1 MEPLLPNGS
10 KILLLVGFYRGKNL
24 PERGDIVA
32 YDYGGNRHPLIK
44 MVRGLP
50 GDAAEIDPIRK
61 TLRINGEYL
70 ANSAGTPYSF
80 TDGELRL
87 LGLYVKGGRLPDEGY
102 FIFGDNVRNSVDSRK
117 FGAVSKNDFYGKFI
131 PKP

>member
-1 MEPLLPNGS
+1 MEPLLRDGS
-10 KILLLVGFYRGKNL
+10 KIRLLVGYYRNANL

-44 MVRGLP
+44 IVRGLP
-50 GDAAEIDPIRK
+50 GDAAEIDSGRK
-61 TLRINGEYL
+61 ALKINGQYL
-70 ANSAGTPYSF
+70 ANSVGTPYVF
-80 TDGELRL
+80 TAGELQL
-87 LGLYVKGGRLPDEGY
+87 LELYVKNGRLPAEGY
-102 FIFGDNVRNSVDSRK
+102 FIFGDNVANSVDSRK